1 MSSDKEIKGLQETV
15 QAYLNAIKTGKDAF
29 FERAFYPFAHV
40 IPAGE
45 NPNDCKIPIKDFTER
60 IQKRHNEGTKVEE
73 VALGITY
80 SYQGRVA
87 NVKLDFKLIIGDQVL
102 YGSDYFNMIK
112 YSDKWKITQKI
123 YDVTSME

>member
-1 MSSDKEIKGLQETV
+1 MSSDKEIKGLQEAV
-15 QAYLNAIKTGKDAF
+15 QTYLNAIKTGKDDF
-29 FERAFYPFAHV
+29 FERAFYPFAHI

-45 NPNDCKIPIKDFTER
+45 NPNDRKIPIKDFIER
-60 IQKRHNEGTKVEE
+60 IQKRHYEGTKVEE
-73 VALGITY
+73 IALGITY
-80 SYQGRVA
+80 SYEGRVA